1 MFCVVYKLIFAVL
14 MMSDS
19 RQFGTYRASFWS
31 KNSHQLEFLSPLEL
45 KNRGFATL
53 FGLNVAFICFKQ
65 SFYTNASRKYQL
77 NLSVFTLFRSK
88 NLAIFTA
95 VISD

>member
-31 KNSHQLEFLSPLEL
+31 KNSHQLGFLSPLEL
-45 KNRGFATL
+45 KNIGYFYSCHIRL
-53 FGLNVAFICFKQ
+53 KDNQISKFIFKLQ
-65 SFYTNASRKYQL
+65 
-77 NLSVFTLFRSK
+77 
-88 NLAIFTA
+88 
-95 VISD
+95 